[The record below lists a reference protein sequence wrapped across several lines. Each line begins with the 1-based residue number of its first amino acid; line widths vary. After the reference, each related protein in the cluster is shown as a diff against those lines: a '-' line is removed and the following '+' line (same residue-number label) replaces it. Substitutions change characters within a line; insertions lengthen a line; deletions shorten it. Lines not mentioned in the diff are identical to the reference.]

1 MKVVIMRTIKKD
13 NDRTP
18 CLMDEYRGQAE
29 CGGMYLQLL
38 PPGRLRQEDVLE
50 PRNLRSAW
58 ATWRD
63 PISKTNK

>member
-1 MKVVIMRTIKKD
+1 MRTIKKD
-13 NDRTP
+13 NDGTP
-18 CLMDEYRGQAE
+18 HLMDEYRGQAE
-29 CGGMYLQLL
+29 RGGMYLQLL

-58 ATWRD
+58 AMWRD